1 MGTWRIWERRWLVFA
16 RVSPT
21 QKNRILLT
29 LKKRGHVV
37 GFLGDGIND
46 ALPLHTADVSISV
59 INGADVAKDAADILL
74 LERRLQVLHQG
85 IIEGRKAY

>member
-1 MGTWRIWERRWLVFA
+1 
-16 RVSPT
+16 
-21 QKNRILLT
+21 
-29 LKKRGHVV
+29 
-37 GFLGDGIND
+37 
-46 ALPLHTADVSISV
+46 LHTADVSISV